1 MNPFRKNY
9 AGIGFT
15 YDGNRDAF
23 IAPQPF
29 ASWSL
34 NEDSCLWE
42 DPIPIPVDGQFYLW
56 DEDTLSWIVKDMDFF
71 KLLIST
77 TIINN
82 FKP

>member
-42 DPIPIPVDGQFYLW
+42 DLIPIPDDGQFYLW

-71 KLLIST
+71 KLLISVDT
-77 TIINN
+77 INN
-82 FKP
+82 SKP